1 MLSSFPLKEGILRLI
16 PAADLRKRDS
26 FTAAQILRLA
36 ARVSQPA
43 ANVQDELVTEWNR
56 FSLADL
62 QVGDDECQLDIAKF
76 WSRQHSSYPALSKLM
91 CTVVCVPH
99 SNASSERVD
108 RYTEQRS
115 ELCSDTINS
124 LLSIKMNIDTCC
136 YNTELS
142 PPLLRKL
149 KRAVME

>member
-1 MLSSFPLKEGILRLI
+1 M
-16 PAADLRKRDS
+16 
-26 FTAAQILRLA
+26 
-36 ARVSQPA
+36 
-43 ANVQDELVTEWNR
+43 TEWNR
-56 FSLADL
+56 FALSDL

-76 WSRQHSSYPALSKLM
+76 WSSQRSSYPALSKLM

-99 SNASSERVD
+99 SNASSERVFSMLKKI
-108 RYTEQRS
+108 YTEQRS

-149 KRAVME
+149 KRAAMEYNEQHSSTASNK

>member
-26 FTAAQILRLA
+26 FTAAQILQLDA
-36 ARVSQPA
+36 IVSQPA
-43 ANVQDELVTEWNR
+43 ANIQDELLTEWNR

-76 WSRQHSSYPALSKLM
+76 WSRQHSSYPALSKLT

-99 SNASSERVD
+99 SNASSERVF
-108 RYTEQRS
+108 S
-115 ELCSDTINS
+115 VL
-124 LLSIKMNIDTCC
+124 KGKGNIQMK
-136 YNTELS
+136 N
-142 PPLLRKL
+142 
-149 KRAVME
+149 